1 MEIPEIKPNSFKYRK
16 EQQEQAYEKR
26 EGNYD
31 KKERAT
37 KVVRGPVTTKKKGE
51 LSKFASRFISDDAGN
66 VGDHIRDDVLIPA
79 IKDTILDIIIK
90 GATMIFGGRASS
102 RNSPLSNISY
112 YNYGDRFGGSPYSS
126 KPKAVTDARSSMR
139 FDYDNLIFANRSDAE
154 MVLDQ
159 MWGSIK
165 RYGLVTVMDL
175 YDMADMTAPYTSDR
189 YGWTDISS
197 ASVERVYGGYT
208 IKLPKAMP
216 ID

>member
-16 EQQEQAYEKR
+16 EQQEQQQR
-26 EGNYD
+26 
-31 KKERAT
+31 ERAA

-90 GATMIFGGRASS
+90 GATMIFGGRVGSS

-197 ASVERVYGGYT
+197 ASVDRVYGGYT